1 MACRMIQSSDWDA
14 GAKRGSTQESLT
26 TRDMA
31 NLQNVNGGRHPGR
44 ASPPGDGKQRNKVH
58 PPPRSG
64 DRSQPGCESE
74 RVAVS
79 AASSAVALKTEGYLG
94 MSPPTPAGISGVGV
108 GGTLGA
114 GGKSV
119 VWGTSGS
126 EGGAKGGGRI

>member
-1 MACRMIQSSDWDA
+1 MIQSSDWDA

-58 PPPRSG
+58 PPPHSG
-64 DRSQPGCESE
+64 DRSQTGCESE

-79 AASSAVALKTEGYLG
+79 TAHSAVSFKTEGY
-94 MSPPTPAGISGVGV
+94 MGVALTRRAKQRRVGQGGV
-108 GGTLGA
+108 
-114 GGKSV
+114 
-119 VWGTSGS
+119 
-126 EGGAKGGGRI
+126 RQRRQRM